1 MTRKADVQTRGLARA
16 KLWEVQLFR
25 RLETPAE
32 QALPGEAKVRDAAIA
47 SLDQVGG
54 RGFKR
59 LFPFLGPAFVAA
71 VAYVDPGNFATN
83 VSAGAQF
90 GYTLLWVIVS
100 ANLMAM
106 LVQSLSAKL
115 GIATGRNLAEMCRD
129 RFPRAATFVL
139 WIQAEA
145 IAIATDIAEFIGAAL
160 ALNLL
165 FKIPLLPAGFLTAVI
180 AFGVLAL
187 QQRGV
192 RKFEAVIAGFV
203 GIILLAFGAQVVLAT
218 PAAVDIFGGL
228 QPAFDG
234 TDSLLLAVGILGATV
249 MPHVIYLHSSLT
261 QDRVVG
267 RSEEERKKIFRFE
280 VIDVVIALSIAGVI
294 NASMLITAAAVLNG
308 TPYAGDGDDLIKAA
322 HALGAQLGAH
332 ADILFGIALLAS
344 GLSSSSVG
352 TLAGQVIMAGFLH
365 REIPLFVRRGITM
378 APALVILAIGVDPTS
393 ALVISQVVLSFGI
406 PFALVPLLWFCSR
419 PDIMGGLV
427 NRKSTTVVAALVA
440 TVIIVLNVVLLYLTF
455 TGA

>member
-1 MTRKADVQTRGLARA
+1 M
-16 KLWEVQLFR
+16 QLIR
-25 RLETPAE
+25 RVETPAE
-32 QALPGEAKVRDAAIA
+32 QALPGEAKVRDAAHA
-47 SLDQVGG
+47 SLDDAGG
-54 RGFKR
+54 RGVKR
-59 LFPFLGPAFVAA
+59 LFPFLGPAFVAS

-83 VSAGAQF
+83 VSGGAQF

-115 GIATGRNLAEMCRD
+115 GIATGRNLAEVCRD
-129 RFPRAATFVL
+129 RFPRVATVLL

-145 IAIATDIAEFIGAAL
+145 IAIATDIAEFLGAAL

-165 FKIPLLPAGFLTAVI
+165 FHIPLFPAGILTAFV

-187 QQRGV
+187 QQRGI

-203 GIILLAFGAQVVLAT
+203 AIILLAFGAQVVLAQ
-218 PAAVDIFGGL
+218 PAAADIFGGL
-228 QPAFDG
+228 KPAFDG

-261 QDRVVG
+261 QHRVVG
-267 RSEEERKKIFRFE
+267 RSDEERKKIFRFE
-280 VIDVVIALSIAGVI
+280 VVDVVIALSLAGII
-294 NASMLITAAAVLNG
+294 NASMLITAAAVLHD
-308 TPYAGDGDDLIKAA
+308 TPYAGDGDDLVKAA
-322 HALGAQLGAH
+322 NALGTQLGSH
-332 ADILFGIALLAS
+332 ADVLFGIALLAS

-352 TLAGQVIMAGFLH
+352 TLAGQVIMQGFLH
-365 REIPLFVRRGITM
+365 REIPLFLRRAVTM
-378 APALVILAIGVDPTS
+378 TPALFILAIGVDPTS

-419 PDIMGGLV
+419 RDLMGGLV
-427 NRKSTTVVAALVA
+427 NRTSTTVVAATVA